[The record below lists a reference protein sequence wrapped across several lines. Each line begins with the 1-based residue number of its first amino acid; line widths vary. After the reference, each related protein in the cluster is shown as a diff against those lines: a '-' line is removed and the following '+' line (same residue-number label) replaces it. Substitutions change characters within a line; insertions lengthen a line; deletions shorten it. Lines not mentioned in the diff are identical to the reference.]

1 MISVLPS
8 PLFSIL
14 LTLFSLFSQL
24 RAHFSTI
31 FGKNETFDV
40 KCGLNA
46 DHFSSLIRRH
56 STNFSNC
63 GSACKH
69 CTCWQPRCHNEFLLV
84 GSINA
89 LHIKFQGWTFIATF
103 STAYQS
109 SNRDPFL
116 LVCYQ
121 SSQFMRKHEC
131 ISRIFGLRLGLGT
144 ESSPGQDLQKPGRRS
159 SLATLFDSPFKLGS
173 LFVRLQDVIHWLKGS
188 KFFEV
193 TGALRVSDSERN

>member
-1 MISVLPS
+1 M
-8 PLFSIL
+8 
-14 LTLFSLFSQL
+14 
-24 RAHFSTI
+24 
-31 FGKNETFDV
+31 KTFDV

-89 LHIKFQGWTFIATF
+89 LHIKFQGWTFIVIF

-109 SNRDPFL
+109 WNRDPFL
-116 LVCYQ
+116 MVCYQ
-121 SSQFMRKHEC
+121 SSQFMTGVNICPKKSETVDPQIWVFWNCLPWSTRKSSKLSIKIFLKLSDKIFRN
-131 ISRIFGLRLGLGT
+131 ISQYL
-144 ESSPGQDLQKPGRRS
+144 SSN
-159 SLATLFDSPFKLGS
+159 
-173 LFVRLQDVIHWLKGS
+173 V
-188 KFFEV
+188 E
-193 TGALRVSDSERN
+193 

>member
-14 LTLFSLFSQL
+14 LTLFFSLFTAL
-24 RAHFSTI
+24 CALFYHFW
-31 FGKNETFDV
+31 KNETFDV

-103 STAYQS
+103 STAYQQGCPYVQKNLKLS
-109 SNRDPFL
+109 L
-116 LVCYQ
+116 LKSGYSETVCPDQ
-121 SSQFMRKHEC
+121 SEN
-131 ISRIFGLRLGLGT
+131 
-144 ESSPGQDLQKPGRRS
+144 LQNC
-159 SLATLFDSPFKLGS
+159 L
-173 LFVRLQDVIHWLKGS
+173 S
-188 KFFEV
+188 KF
-193 TGALRVSDSERN
+193 S